1 MFNMS
6 SDMELTVF
14 DVDFEP
20 LKLFVV
26 DTTSRIYQGIL
37 SMFSLVIGS
46 IFYIGIIYYE
56 RYGGDPMKRSHQN
69 RITSAIAFSVVILS
83 NFTNVAMIWR
93 FQFGPL
99 NENMAMFVM
108 VFIHFFVMFML
119 INLMELLLFK
129 VLI

>member
-1 MFNMS
+1 
-6 SDMELTVF
+6 MEFSVSEVNL
-14 DVDFEP
+14 EP

-26 DTTSRIYQGIL
+26 DTPSRIYQGIL
-37 SMFSLVIGS
+37 SLFSLVIGS

-56 RYGGDPMKRSHQN
+56 RYGGDPMKRSNQN
-69 RITSAIAFSVVILS
+69 RMISAIAFSVVMIS

-99 NENMAMFVM
+99 NEHMAMFVM

-119 INLMELLLFK
+119 FNLTELMLFK
-129 VLI
+129 VLM